1 MLWLEKIEMT
11 LKDILSVKSGEPN
24 EYFWAIAVEPGWVQ
38 AGLWGVKEDKAEI
51 ISVSP
56 PSAWKLDEELVNA
69 VDTALSASIQNFPE
83 DTPEP
88 SKAVFGVKSGWVKDG
103 EIDEVNID
111 KIKKICSK
119 LSLSPVGFV
128 VLPEAISYYYK
139 SEEGVPLSAIVL
151 GISKDE
157 IELSVFRLGKLMGS
171 AGVARSL
178 SSVDDIVEGL
188 TRIAGNSDL
197 PSRIIL
203 YNGKEGELEEIKQT
217 LLKANWDDF
226 LKIKFLHTP
235 KVEILSPDKRIYA
248 VALAG
253 ASELADVTT
262 LYSKSKDE
270 KPEKAEAKAHDP
282 EGDLENVVEPTE
294 TISPQSFGF
303 AVGEDVLKE
312 KKPVADTIASPDTPP
327 EPEEKP
333 KRAEKK
339 PSPSFIMTIK
349 SFIQKI
355 KPSSDSIRIGK
366 GEKFGKR
373 TLVYGVVFFTL
384 ILAVFFAF
392 YWLYPKATVTIYVSS
407 KRLEERVSIIVDS
420 DIENP
425 NLEENILPGEVFE
438 TTTDGDRTS
447 QTTGTKTVGENAKG
461 EVTLYRVGSEVTLS
475 SGIVITGPGNLQFS
489 LDDDVTVSSGSAST
503 PGTTKTSITASS
515 IGAEYNLAGET
526 SFSVSNYSPSDIEAK
541 NESAFSG
548 GSSREISAVSEE
560 DQEKLEQELI
570 DELKDKAR
578 EEFNERVAGNKFLIE
593 ETLTSTPSART
604 FSDKVGDE
612 TKTLKLTLSLSTAV
626 LVINKETLF
635 ELSEEMLRDSI
646 PEGFVLRSEQ
656 INTEFEYQG
665 EVDGR
670 YELETKISANL
681 LPEVDPD
688 KVKEQIIGKYPALVR
703 NYLID
708 DIPGFSH
715 AEISFNKPKF
725 PGKLGTL
732 PRLKKNIEVEI
743 AKAE

>member
-1 MLWLEKIEMT
+1 MA

-24 EYFWAIAVEPGWVQ
+24 EYFWAIAIEPGWVQ

-56 PSAWKLDEELVNA
+56 PGAWKLDEELVNA
-69 VDTALSASIQNFPE
+69 VDSALSASIQNFPE

-139 SEEGVPLSAIVL
+139 SEEGIPLSAIVL

-157 IELSVFRLGKLMGS
+157 IELSVFRLGKLAGS
-171 AGVARSL
+171 ADVARSL
-178 SSVDDIVEGL
+178 SSVDDIIEGL
-188 TRIAGNSDL
+188 TRIAGNADL

-203 YNGKEGELEEIKQT
+203 YNGKEGDLEEIKQT

-226 LKIKFLHTP
+226 PKIKFLHTP
-235 KVEILSPDKRIYA
+235 KVEFLSPDKRIHA

-262 LYSKSKDE
+262 LYSKKEKEVPKKDE
-270 KPEKAEAKAHDP
+270 
-282 EGDLENVVEPTE
+282 LENVVEPKE
-294 TISPQSFGF
+294 SISPQSFGF

-312 KKPVADTIASPDTPP
+312 KKPVADTIVSPDIPP
-327 EPEEKP
+327 EPEKKP

-339 PSPSFIMTIK
+339 PSPGFIMTIK

-373 TLVYGVVFFTL
+373 TLVYGVVFLAL

-407 KRLEERVSIIVDS
+407 KRLEERVGIIVDS
-420 DIENP
+420 EIENP

-438 TTTDGDRTS
+438 TATDGDRTT

-461 EVTLYRVGSEVTLS
+461 EVTLYRVGSEITLS

-515 IGAEYNLAGET
+515 IGAEYNLAGGT

-548 GSSREISAVSEE
+548 GSSREISAVSVE

-578 EEFNERVAGNKFLIE
+578 EEFNEMVAGNKFPIE
-593 ETLTSTPSART
+593 ETLTSTPSSRT

-612 TKTLKLTLSLSTAV
+612 AETLKLTLSLSTTV
-626 LVINKETLF
+626 LVIDEEALY
-635 ELSEEMLRDSI
+635 ELSEEVLKDSI

-665 EVDGR
+665 EVNGR

-732 PRLKKNIEVEI
+732 PRLAKNIEVEI

>member
-1 MLWLEKIEMT
+1 MLWLKKIEMA
-11 LKDILSVKSGEPN
+11 LKDILSIKSGEPN
-24 EYFWAIAVEPGWVQ
+24 EYFWAIAIEPGWVQ
-38 AGLWGVKEDKAEI
+38 AGLWGVKENKAEI

-69 VDTALSASIQNFPE
+69 VDSALTASIQNFPE

-88 SKAVFGVKSGWVKDG
+88 SKAVFGIRSGWAKDG

-157 IELSVFRLGKLMGS
+157 IELSVFRLGKLLGT

-188 TRIAGNSDL
+188 TRIAGNADL
-197 PSRIIL
+197 PSRMIL
-203 YNGKEGELEEIKQT
+203 YNGKEEELEEIKQT

-226 LKIKFLHTP
+226 SKIKFLHTP
-235 KVEILSPDKRIYA
+235 KVEFLSPDKKIHA

-262 LYSKSKDE
+262 LYSKKEKEVPEEDE
-270 KPEKAEAKAHDP
+270 
-282 EGDLENVVEPTE
+282 LENVVEPKE
-294 TISPQSFGF
+294 SISPQSFGF
-303 AVGEDVLKE
+303 AVGEDVLKG
-312 KKPVADTIASPDTPP
+312 KKPVADTIVSSDTPP

-339 PSPSFIMTIK
+339 PSPGFIMTIK

-373 TLVYGVVFFTL
+373 TLVYGVIFFAL
-384 ILAVFFAF
+384 ILAAFFAF

-407 KRLEERVSIIVDS
+407 KRLEERVGIIVDS
-420 DIENP
+420 KIENP

-438 TTTDGDRTS
+438 TTTDGDRTT

-461 EVTLYRVGSEVTLS
+461 EVTLYRVGSEITLS
-475 SGIVITGPGNLQFS
+475 SGTIIIGPGNLQFS
-489 LDDDVTVSSGSAST
+489 LRDDVTVSSGSAST
-503 PGTTKTSITASS
+503 PGTTKTSIAASS
-515 IGAEYNLAGET
+515 IGAEYNLAGGT

-548 GSSREISAVSEE
+548 GSSREISAVSVE
-560 DQEKLEQELI
+560 DQEELEQELI

-578 EEFNERVAGNKFLIE
+578 KEFNEIVAGNKFLIE
-593 ETLTSTPSART
+593 ETLTSTPSSRT

-612 TKTLKLTLSLSTAV
+612 AETLKLTLSLSTTV
-626 LVINKETLF
+626 LIID
-635 ELSEEMLRDSI
+635 EEALYSLAEEVLKDSI

-656 INTEFEYQG
+656 ISTEFEYQG

-681 LPEVDPD
+681 LPEIDPD
-688 KVKEQIIGKYPALVR
+688 KIKEQIIGKYPALVR

-708 DIPGFSH
+708 DIPGFSR

>member
-1 MLWLEKIEMT
+1 MA
-11 LKDILSVKSGEPN
+11 LKDILSIKSGEPN
-24 EYFWAIAVEPGWVQ
+24 EYFWAIAIEPGWVQ
-38 AGLWGVKEDKAEI
+38 AGLWGVKENKAEI

-69 VDTALSASIQNFPE
+69 VDSALTASIQNFPE

-88 SKAVFGVKSGWVKDG
+88 SKAVFGIRSGWAKDG

-157 IELSVFRLGKLMGS
+157 IELSVFRLGKLLGT

-188 TRIAGNSDL
+188 TRIAGNVDL

-203 YNGKEGELEEIKQT
+203 YNGKEEELEEIKQT
-217 LLKANWDDF
+217 LSKANWDDF
-226 LKIKFLHTP
+226 PKIKFLHTP
-235 KVEILSPDKRIYA
+235 KVELLSPDKKIHA

-262 LYSKSKDE
+262 LYSKKEKEVPEEDE
-270 KPEKAEAKAHDP
+270 
-282 EGDLENVVEPTE
+282 LENVVEPKE
-294 TISPQSFGF
+294 SISPQSFGF
-303 AVGEDVLKE
+303 AVGEDVLKG
-312 KKPVADTIASPDTPP
+312 KKPVADTIVSPDTPP
-327 EPEEKP
+327 ELEEESK
-333 KRAEKK
+333 KAEKK
-339 PSPSFIMTIK
+339 PSLGFIMTIK

-355 KPSSDSIRIGK
+355 KLFSDSIRIGK
-366 GEKFGKR
+366 GEKFEKR
-373 TLVYGVVFFTL
+373 TLVYGVVFFAL
-384 ILAVFFAF
+384 ILAAFFAF

-407 KRLEERVSIIVDS
+407 KRLEERVGIIVDS
-420 DIENP
+420 KIENP

-438 TTTDGDRTS
+438 TTTDGDRTT

-461 EVTLYRVGSEVTLS
+461 EVTLYRVGSEITLS
-475 SGIVITGPGNLQFS
+475 SGTIITGPGNLQFS
-489 LDDDVTVSSGSAST
+489 LHDDVTVSSGSAST
-503 PGTTKTSITASS
+503 PGTTKTSIAASG
-515 IGAEYNLAGET
+515 IGAEYNLAGGT

-548 GSSREISAVSEE
+548 GSSREISAVSVE
-560 DQEKLEQELI
+560 DQEELEQKLI

-578 EEFNERVAGNKFLIE
+578 EEFNEIVAGNKFLIE
-593 ETLTSTPSART
+593 ETLTSTPSSRT

-612 TKTLKLTLSLSTAV
+612 AETLKLTLSLSTTV
-626 LVINKETLF
+626 LIID
-635 ELSEEMLRDSI
+635 EEALYSLAEEVLKDSI

-656 INTEFEYQG
+656 ISTEFEYQG

-681 LPEVDPD
+681 LPEIDPD
-688 KVKEQIIGKYPALVR
+688 KVKEQIIGKYPVLVR

>member
-1 MLWLEKIEMT
+1 MA
-11 LKDILSVKSGEPN
+11 LKDILSIKSGEPN
-24 EYFWAIAVEPGWVQ
+24 EYFWAIAIEPGWVQ
-38 AGLWGVKEDKAEI
+38 AGLWGVKENKAEI

-69 VDTALSASIQNFPE
+69 VDSALTASIQNFPE

-88 SKAVFGVKSGWVKDG
+88 SKAVFGIRSGWAKDG

-157 IELSVFRLGKLMGS
+157 IELSVFRLGKLLGT

-188 TRIAGNSDL
+188 TRIAGNADL
-197 PSRIIL
+197 PSRMIL
-203 YNGKEGELEEIKQT
+203 YNGKEEELEEIKQT

-226 LKIKFLHTP
+226 SKIKFLHTP
-235 KVEILSPDKRIYA
+235 KVEFLSPDKKIHA

-262 LYSKSKDE
+262 LYSKKEKEVPEEDE
-270 KPEKAEAKAHDP
+270 
-282 EGDLENVVEPTE
+282 LENVVEPKE
-294 TISPQSFGF
+294 SISPQSFGF
-303 AVGEDVLKE
+303 AVGEDVLKG
-312 KKPVADTIASPDTPP
+312 KKPVADTIVSPDTPP
-327 EPEEKP
+327 ELEEEP
-333 KRAEKK
+333 KRVEKK
-339 PSPSFIMTIK
+339 PSPGLIMTIK

-373 TLVYGVVFFTL
+373 TLVYGVVFFAL
-384 ILAVFFAF
+384 ILAAFFAF

-407 KRLEERVSIIVDS
+407 KRLEERVGIIVDS
-420 DIENP
+420 KIENP
-425 NLEENILPGEVFE
+425 NLEENILPGEIFE
-438 TTTDGDRTS
+438 TTTDGDRTT

-461 EVTLYRVGSEVTLS
+461 EVTLYRVGSEITLS
-475 SGIVITGPGNLQFS
+475 SGTIIIGPGNLQFS
-489 LDDDVTVSSGSAST
+489 LRDDVTVSSGSAST
-503 PGTTKTSITASS
+503 PGTTKTSIAASS
-515 IGAEYNLAGET
+515 IGAEYNLAGGT

-548 GSSREISAVSEE
+548 GSSREISAVSVE
-560 DQEKLEQELI
+560 DQEELEQELI

-578 EEFNERVAGNKFLIE
+578 KEFNEIVAGNKFLIE
-593 ETLTSTPSART
+593 ETLTSTPSSRT
-604 FSDKVGDE
+604 FSNKVGDE
-612 TKTLKLTLSLSTAV
+612 AETLKLTLSLSTTV
-626 LVINKETLF
+626 LIID
-635 ELSEEMLRDSI
+635 EEALYSLAEEVLKDSI

-656 INTEFEYQG
+656 ISTEFEYQG

-681 LPEVDPD
+681 LPEIDPD